1 MRDEFEALALCGGG
15 LVGLEKGPDNLQ
27 PADVLVHS
35 VDNSSPA
42 VKFSVVH
49 RLQPSADFA
58 EARSG
63 KLARQTVV
71 NSNICARMPACPR
84 LGWLFCP
91 FVLEAIS
98 TWGGRARHL
107 TQLAGLGGRTCI
119 FVLLFFPQRKKNRFF
134 SSTKKT
140 WFFFQTQPWQLANQ
154 KYALRH
160 QCLKKEAGDAS
171 RTRLQRSLLH
181 GLSRQLERAYPSPL
195 GGDHKEIHNDHFWF

>member
-35 VDNSSPA
+35 VDNSSSA

-107 TQLAGLGGRTCI
+107 TQLAGLGGHVFCI
-119 FVLLFFPQRKKNRFF
+119 ICFFPQQKKHGFF
-134 SSTKKT
+134 SNPT
-140 WFFFQTQPWQLANQ
+140 LAACQ
-154 KYALRH
+154 SKIRP
-160 QCLKKEAGDAS
+160 EAPM
-171 RTRLQRSLLH
+171 LEERSWR
-181 GLSRQLERAYPSPL
+181 RQQNTTTMFPSPRL
-195 GGDHKEIHNDHFWF
+195 VSAARARVPEPVGRRPQGNPQRPLLVLDNR